1 MPRRYVCAVFP
12 EVSPL
17 WGYEGDTSAPN
28 GQTDWEQF
36 LVTKEKDNA

>member
-1 MPRRYVCAVFP
+1 MPRRYVHAVFP

-28 GQTDWEQF
+28 GLNRLGTVPSHEGDR
-36 LVTKEKDNA
+36 K